1 MVVPGI
7 RHCRHPHTCAVLKME
22 ADHVSEG
29 SETSDVTHYCSVSE
43 AMKLIPH
50 SFDGNKQ
57 KLREFIEN
65 VDVAFELV
73 HPSKHEVFLKFVKT
87 KITGDAR
94 SKLMVRD
101 LTHTWALVK
110 GILEENYAIRRT
122 LDFYACKMFSARQEK
137 YESVASWGSRIDE
150 MQTELREAARRI
162 CRPEEILGAV
172 GLICHLGKACF
183 VQGLNS
189 ERIQTIVRS
198 RGESISLSQAVEIS
212 LEEECALLSIKEK
225 SSTAAG
231 NIFRC
236 TICNRVGHTAEKCA
250 SKAGLPAANARADK
264 RVMSVMSCY
273 NCGRSGHIARE

>member
-1 MVVPGI
+1 
-7 RHCRHPHTCAVLKME
+7 
-22 ADHVSEG
+22 
-29 SETSDVTHYCSVSE
+29 
-43 AMKLIPH
+43 MKLIPH
-50 SFDGNKQ
+50 SFDGDKR

-65 VDVAFELV
+65 VDVAFELG

-122 LDFYACKMFSARQEK
+122 FNFYACKMFSACQEK
-137 YESVASWGSRIDE
+137 NESIASWRSRIDE
-150 MQTELREAARRI
+150 MQTELREAAGRI

-172 GLICHLGKACF
+172 WLICHLGKACF

-198 RGESISLSQAVEIS
+198 RGESISLSQAVEAS

-231 NIFRC
+231 NIARC
-236 TICNRVGHTAEKCA
+236 NNCNMLGHTAERCVFRT
-250 SKAGLPAANARADK
+250 GFPLLP
-264 RVMSVMSCY
+264 
-273 NCGRSGHIARE
+273 RE